1 MTDTKRGSEARQIVA
16 VLFHEEGVV
25 APERPVPIIETLKDP
40 RSPVGEELRLL
51 RANLQAIRQKRPQKR
66 HLGCLAVVSALPGE
80 GKSTVS
86 LGLAT
91 ALARE
96 PGHRILLVESDLR
109 RPGIAHQLGLSP
121 HPGLGEWLNEGLE
134 PVPVRFVDP
143 GGFFLLSSGATPL
156 ERSEDVGSARM
167 DALLRAARERFDLVI
182 LDATPILPVADV
194 ILLQELVDGFLLVV
208 RSRMT
213 PRAAIHDA
221 LGRIRAEKVI
231 GVVLNDHREYRSSY
245 MAYAYHGYGM
255 RAGSGTR
262 SVGVSAPP
270 SAQTEGD
277 GEEPGR

>member
-1 MTDTKRGSEARQIVA
+1 MTDTKRGSQARQVIP
-16 VLFHEEGVV
+16 VLFNEEGVV
-25 APERPVPIIETLKDP
+25 APERVVPVIETLKDP

-66 HLGCLAVVSALPGE
+66 QLVCVAVVSALPGE

-109 RPGIAHQLGLSP
+109 RPGIAQQLGLSP

-134 PVPVRFVDP
+134 TVPVRFVDP
-143 GGFFLLSSGATPL
+143 GGFFLLSAGATPL

-194 ILLQELVDGFLLVV
+194 ILLQDLVDGFLLVV

-221 LGRIRAEKVI
+221 LGRIRAEKVV

-255 RAGSGTR
+255 RAGSRSR
-262 SVGVSAPP
+262 SVGISAPA
-270 SAQTEGD
+270 SGQTGGD
-277 GEEPGR
+277 GEDPER